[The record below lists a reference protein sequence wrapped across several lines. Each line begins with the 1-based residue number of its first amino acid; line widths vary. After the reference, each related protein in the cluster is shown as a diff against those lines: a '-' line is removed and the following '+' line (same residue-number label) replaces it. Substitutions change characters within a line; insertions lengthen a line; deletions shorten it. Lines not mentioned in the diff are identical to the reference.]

1 MTLFQNH
8 LHHCQIWMQLGHY
21 WGLALEGWM
30 VSFGQDVGMDVGM
43 NLMPVEDSQYELL
56 LEPCVVVAV
65 VAGQA
70 GEWRDPEI

>member
-1 MTLFQNH
+1 
-8 LHHCQIWMQLGHY
+8 MQLDHY

-30 VSFGQDVGMDVGM
+30 VSFGQDVGMEVGMDVGIE
-43 NLMPVEDSQYELL
+43 LMPVEDSQYELL

-70 GEWRDPEI
+70 GERRNPEI